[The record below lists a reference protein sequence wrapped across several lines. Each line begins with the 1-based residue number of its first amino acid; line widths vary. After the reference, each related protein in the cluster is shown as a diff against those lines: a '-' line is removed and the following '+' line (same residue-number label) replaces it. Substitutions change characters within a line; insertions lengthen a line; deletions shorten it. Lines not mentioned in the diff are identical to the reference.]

1 MDETLARRLLGAT
14 VLLLLAFGLA
24 SLLPGPDGE
33 PGKSGQPVVAYDL
46 RTGRPL
52 NLPLREPPP
61 PPVRLKPV
69 QIGATPAPEP
79 APDAAEPDAGRP
91 QTTAPVKTPAAV
103 PTPVISGEGKTATPS
118 AAANPVL
125 RSGHPSLKVDES
137 FGAATNT
144 SWYVQV
150 GSFSSRDNARSVLQK
165 LFKQGLP
172 AMMQNVTVGK
182 ALWYR
187 VRVGP
192 YASETPAQQA
202 LSAVRAQGY
211 PAAKVVRPDAGGN

>member
-33 PGKSGQPVVAYDL
+33 SGKYGQPVVAYDL
-46 RTGRPL
+46 RTGQPL
-52 NLPLREPPP
+52 NLSPREPPP

-69 QIGATPAPEP
+69 EIGATPAPAAAPEPESSAKP
-79 APDAAEPDAGRP
+79 APQPS
-91 QTTAPVKTPAAV
+91 
-103 PTPVISGEGKTATPS
+103 PTPKPEAASEAKPAPPLAVTATS
-118 AAANPVL
+118 GA

-137 FGAATNT
+137 FGTATNT
-144 SWYVQV
+144 SWYVQI
-150 GSFSSRDNARSVLQK
+150 GSFSSRDNARTVLQK

-182 ALWYR
+182 SLWYR

>member
-33 PGKSGQPVVAYDL
+33 SGKSGQPVVAYDL

-52 NLPLREPPP
+52 NFPPREPLP
-61 PPVRLKPV
+61 PPVRLKAV
-69 QIGATPAPEP
+69 QIGAAPAPEP
-79 APDAAEPDAGRP
+79 GPDATEPDAGRP
-91 QTTAPVKTPAAV
+91 QATTAPVETPAA
-103 PTPVISGEGKTATPS
+103 TPVVGEGKPATPS
-118 AAANPVL
+118 AAAKPL
-125 RSGHPSLKVDES
+125 PRSGHPSLKVDES
-137 FGAATNT
+137 FGDATNT
-144 SWYVQV
+144 SWYVQI